1 MKEAEEE
8 IEVGSQVHIKIIIIG
23 DTATGK
29 TSVIKRY
36 IDDVYESN
44 TNSTIVVNFSPK
56 IMKINGVEY
65 EIYFWDIPGQDRNTV
80 VLGNFARDAQ
90 GIIYC
95 CEINNEKSRQ
105 NLEKWEEAL
114 KSKENIDNIPK
125 IIIENKCDILEDE
138 SKYNDNTIDLKK
150 ISDELG
156 CLNFFRTS
164 AKNGYNINN
173 ALDYLINEIIKNI
186 KIGDIEDYNNIKLQN
201 EKGYLS
207 KCC

>member
-8 IEVGSQVHIKIIIIG
+8 IEVGSKVHIKIIIIG

-65 EIYFWDIPGQDRNTV
+65 EINFWDIPGQDRNTV

-95 CEINNEKSRQ
+95 CEINNEKSRE

-150 ISDELG
+150 YLMI
-156 CLNFFRTS
+156 
-164 AKNGYNINN
+164 
-173 ALDYLINEIIKNI
+173 LDA
-186 KIGDIEDYNNIKLQN
+186 
-201 EKGYLS
+201 
-207 KCC
+207 